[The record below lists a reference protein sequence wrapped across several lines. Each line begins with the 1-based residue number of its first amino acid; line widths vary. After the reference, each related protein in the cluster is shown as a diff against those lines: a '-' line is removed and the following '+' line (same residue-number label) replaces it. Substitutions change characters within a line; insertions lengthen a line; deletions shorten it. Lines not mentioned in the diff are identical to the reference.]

1 MDKTRYK
8 AIAWVIVLL
17 GLWLMVAGSV
27 IKAANWNL
35 FDNLIVGLAV
45 AFFGMLLGKV
55 KEWHGCLSCVFGV
68 WMIIAG
74 FIPNFQVGSAHLWN
88 NVIVGILIAIA
99 GFSALG
105 IELSKFRTPRGL

>member
-1 MDKTRYK
+1 MDRTRYK

-55 KEWHGCLSCVFGV
+55 KEWHGWLCCVFGA
-68 WMIIAG
+68 WMILTAL
-74 FIPNFQVGSAHLWN
+74 IPNFQVGSAHLWN
-88 NVIVGILIAIA
+88 NVIFGILIAIA

-105 IELSKFRTPRGL
+105 IEPSKVRIPRA

>member
-55 KEWHGCLSCVFGV
+55 KELNGWSSYVFGV
-68 WMIIAG
+68 
-74 FIPNFQVGSAHLWN
+74 
-88 NVIVGILIAIA
+88 
-99 GFSALG
+99 
-105 IELSKFRTPRGL
+105 

>member
-1 MDKTRYK
+1 MDRTRYK

-35 FDNLIVGLAV
+35 FDNLIVGLIV
-45 AFFGMLLGKV
+45 AFLGMLLGKV
-55 KEWHGCLSCVFGV
+55 KELYGWSSYVFGV
-68 WMIIAG
+68 WMIITA
-74 FIPNFQVGSAHLWN
+74 FIPNFQVGSGHLWN
-88 NVIVGILIAIA
+88 NVIVGMLIAIA